1 MNISLK
7 KMKFLALTA
16 GVCAVAMSA
25 STQSA
30 QAAESFTAD
39 QKKEMEVLF
48 KEYIT
53 NNPELILESVRKYQ
67 EDQERK
73 VMQSA
78 QENLKEYQSFFAQDD
93 IPMAGNPEGDVTVV
107 EFFDYNCGY
116 CKKAFEDVQKII
128 AEDKNVRVVFM
139 DMPILSPSSAKMS
152 NISLA
157 AHKQGKYFET
167 HRALM
172 DYRGSQSDEAFYK
185 VASDVGLDMEKLKV
199 DVESPDIQTFIT
211 KSKNMAQALGVRGTP
226 GFVIGDK
233 VYPGYI
239 GMDAMRNAIKEA
251 RAANAKN

>member
-7 KMKFLALTA
+7 KLKFWALTA
-16 GVCAVAMSA
+16 GVCTAAISVNI
-25 STQSA
+25 QSVH
-30 QAAESFTAD
+30 AAESFTAE
-39 QKKEMEVLF
+39 QKKEIEVLF
-48 KEYIT
+48 KEYIA

-67 EDQERK
+67 EEQERK
-73 VMQSA
+73 IMQSA
-78 QENLKEYQSFFAQDD
+78 QENLKEYQPFFAQDD
-93 IPMAGNPEGDVTVV
+93 IPMAGNPNGDVTVV

-128 AEDKNVRVVFM
+128 AEDSNVRVVLM
-139 DMPILSPSSAKMS
+139 DMPILSPASVKMS
-152 NISLA
+152 KISLA

-172 DYRGSQSDEAFYK
+172 DYRGSQNDEAFYK
-185 VASDVGLDMEKLKV
+185 VAADVGLDMEKLKV
-199 DVESPDIQTFIT
+199 DVESADVQAFIA

-226 GFVIGDK
+226 GFVIGEK

-239 GMDAMRNAIKEA
+239 GMDAMRAAIKDA